1 MSEMEQ
7 KTTQEM
13 ANSAAECIFAEN
25 MAEALTD
32 DALDRVSGGY
42 PRPPQAGPSA
52 GRPIYDGKG
61 RICGYERLG
70 VVYYY
75 KCPNCGRPMH
85 VVIGLECTPCGISR
99 GYQDVENVRWTRG
112 KSSLITAS
120 TAL

>member
-32 DALDRVSGGY
+32 DALDNVSGGY
-42 PRPPQAGPSA
+42 PRPPQAGPL
-52 GRPIYDGKG
+52 GGPIYDGKG
-61 RICGYERLG
+61 RICGYDRSG
-70 VVYYY
+70 VIYYY
-75 KCPNCGRPMH
+75 KCPDCGRPMH
-85 VVIGLECTPCGISR
+85 YFIGGYECALCGISR
-99 GYQDVENVRWTRG
+99 GGVNTVRWTKG
-112 KSSLITAS
+112 KQSLIAAS